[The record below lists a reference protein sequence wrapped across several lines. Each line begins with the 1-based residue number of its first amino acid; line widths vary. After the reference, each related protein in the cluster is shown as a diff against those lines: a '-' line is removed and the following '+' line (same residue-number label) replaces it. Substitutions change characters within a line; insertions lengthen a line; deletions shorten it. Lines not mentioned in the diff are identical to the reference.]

1 MEGPKIIITGEDRFT
16 GKMESVQKRMRSMGE
31 SLSNVSGT
39 IISKFIAP
47 TALGLVATMKV
58 GSSLEDTFNR
68 ISVNT
73 GLAGEALKKYKD
85 RVLDLA
91 TSVTS
96 TFRPLEVADTVADL
110 IQAGF
115 DEESAMAAMPSVMKA
130 SQAAA
135 ASLKDTSLG
144 LINTMTQ
151 FKLPA
156 TEANRILNATAVASN
171 ITKSNFADLRE
182 GMKNAGP
189 IAKAFTVDYERALA
203 IVAQF
208 QQGGILP
215 AESGT
220 AFRSLELAMTKPV
233 GRAVEIWKQAKDQ
246 FGIDPRDING
256 NLRDPIKVITELAAA
271 MESKHLGSGDKGY
284 ILTELFGS
292 YASTAVMAII
302 NDIANG
308 AGILTDKIEAEIKRQ
323 SNLLNAA
330 AETRSK
336 GGRAAFMKAWSE
348 LEVQLSRMY
357 DKSLVDRMTRVLG
370 RFQLMFKAIGSL
382 DKERLDTL
390 LNLFITIAGFTI
402 SAAVI
407 ARLLTAFANI
417 KSIAT
422 ILTATFG
429 AGPAAAIVAG
439 IAVVVAAMV
448 KLMDTIPKLTEKKPY
463 MDQVTGET
471 DLAVAFLQPIYDA
484 WKQITDETQ
493 SAIDK
498 KAEYLK
504 MTGDEKR
511 AERAMQANKD
521 MLEAI
526 EKAQGFKANWGR
538 ALDAAGTV
546 VGDAMLRWNDDF
558 KNSKQTPFE
567 LSLLANP
574 VATGASML
582 LWYSGIQKSM
592 QTPYGHSGLSNP
604 VAMGAAANQ
613 AVQTILAP
621 GMAQS
626 ARNVQER
633 YNSGKYEAH
642 VVFDNAPSGM
652 RVIEKTQPSGQF
664 NFFTS
669 FNRGVSMGTP

>member
-1 MEGPKIIITGEDRFT
+1 MEGPKIIISGEDRFT
-16 GKMESVQKRMRSMGE
+16 GKMESIQKRMRSMGE

-39 IISKFIAP
+39 ILSRFIAP
-47 TALGLVATMKV
+47 TTLGLVATMKV
-58 GSSLEDTFNR
+58 GSSLEDTFNK

-73 GLAGEALKKYKD
+73 GLAGAALDKYKD
-85 RVLDLA
+85 SVLNLA
-91 TSVTS
+91 TSATS
-96 TFRPLEVADTVADL
+96 TFRPLEISEAVSEL

-115 DEESAMAAMPSVMKA
+115 DKDSALVAMPELMKA

-171 ITKSNFADLRE
+171 ITKANFADLRE

-189 IAKAFTVDYERALA
+189 IAQAFGISYERALA
-203 IVAQF
+203 MVAQF
-208 QQGGILP
+208 QQGGVLP

-233 GRAVEIWKQAKDQ
+233 GRAVEIWQQAKEQ
-246 FGIDPRDING
+246 FGISPRDVEG

-271 MESKHLGSGDKGY
+271 MESKNMGSGAKGY
-284 ILTELFGS
+284 VLTELFGS

-308 AGILTDKIEAEIKRQ
+308 AGVLTDKIEEEIKKQ
-323 SNLLNAA
+323 SNLLNTA

-336 GGRAAFMKAWSE
+336 GGRAAFMKTWSE
-348 LEVQLSRMY
+348 LEVQLSRVY

-370 RFQLMFKAIGSL
+370 RFQLMFKSIGSL
-382 DKERLDTL
+382 DKGSLDKL
-390 LNLFITIAGFTI
+390 INLFVTIGGFAI
-402 SAAVI
+402 SASAI
-407 ARLLTAFANI
+407 GRLLTVFSNI
-417 KSIAT
+417 KGIAS
-422 ILTATFG
+422 ILTKTFG
-429 AGPAAAIVAG
+429 AGPAAAIVLG
-439 IAVVVAAMV
+439 IGAVVLAMIE
-448 KLMDTIPKLTEKKPY
+448 LMDTIPKLTEKKPY

-493 SAIDK
+493 NATLAK
-498 KAEYLK
+498 KEYLK

-511 AERAMQANKD
+511 AERAMQANKE

-526 EKAQGFKANWGR
+526 DKAQGWKANMGR
-538 ALDAAGTV
+538 ALEAAGTLI
-546 VGDAMLRWNDDF
+546 GDTMLGWNYDF
-558 KNSKQTPFE
+558 QNRR
-567 LSLLANP
+567 
-574 VATGASML
+574 
-582 LWYSGIQKSM
+582 
-592 QTPYGHSGLSNP
+592 QTPYDLSWLSNP
-604 VAMGAAANQ
+604 VTMGAAANVAAQ
-613 AVQTILAP
+613 KLTPGLAT
-621 GMAQS
+621 AS
-626 ARNVQER
+626 RNVQER

-642 VVFDNAPSGM
+642 VVFDNAPSGT
-652 RVIEKTQPSGQF
+652 RVVEKTQPSGQF

-669 FNRGVSMGTP
+669 FNRGISMGTP